1 MQELQGCAPIKGQ
14 EQLPKG
20 NQGLLTSHASGL
32 ENFHH
37 ICRAAS
43 SSALDH

>member
-1 MQELQGCAPIKGQ
+1 MQKLQGCATIKGQ

-20 NQGLLTSHASGL
+20 HQSFFTSESSGL

-37 ICRAAS
+37 FRCTAS